1 MRLVLRQKDGESKE
15 YQFAQGPIEIGRGA
29 DNHVFLPDRTVSKK
43 HAVIVCDGDGRWEV
57 QDLGS
62 ANKTYLNGEVVAKA
76 PIKTGDAIRITDF
89 TLEVSLDERPPD
101 SSAQFE
107 DTLNLEAGLATP
119 LHETV
124 VRKPDAGHAPAMRLA
139 AKRLSDFSYACDAI
153 CKATNLEELL
163 VALLNVT
170 VQQFSAFHTW
180 CALREQP
187 SGPMTYHTGK
197 RRDGKPVELGD
208 LMLADKINQA
218 DSMIFQ
224 TEKQL
229 KEFGDKIPA
238 DKKHPIENALAKL
251 KEAHKNQDLAAID
264 AAMTELNN
272 VFQAASQEMYNAAG
286 AQGGGQQAYQ
296 EPQQGSGNGQPKQDG
311 EVTDVDFEEVK

>member
-1 MRLVLRQKDGESKE
+1 MRLVLKQKDGESKE

-76 PIKTGDAIRITDF
+76 PIKTGDAIRITEF
-89 TLEVSLDERPPD
+89 TLEISLDERPPD
-101 SSAQFE
+101 NSAQFE
-107 DTLNLEAGLATP
+107 DTLNLEAGLSTP
-119 LHETV
+119 VHETV

-139 AKRLSDFSYACDAI
+139 AKRLSDFSHACDAI
-153 CKATNLEELL
+153 CKATNLEEML
-163 VALLNVT
+163 VALLNVS

-187 SGPMTYHTGK
+187 SGPMTYHAGK

-218 DSMIFQ
+218 VERAQSLVMPRVAADLES
-224 TEKQL
+224 
-229 KEFGDKIPA
+229 KERIRS
-238 DKKHPIENALAKL
+238 ALI
-251 KEAHKNQDLAAID
+251 AAICGPAGCYGVIYVD
-264 AAMTELNN
+264 NAMIHDHYTLGDLDYLMLIAMHTAAVLKRF
-272 VFQAASQEMYNAAG
+272 V
-286 AQGGGQQAYQ
+286 
-296 EPQQGSGNGQPKQDG
+296 
-311 EVTDVDFEEVK
+311 V

>member
-62 ANKTYLNGEVVAKA
+62 ANKTYLNGEVVPKA

-218 DSMIFQ
+218 VERAQSLVLPRVAADLES
-224 TEKQL
+224 
-229 KEFGDKIPA
+229 KERIRS
-238 DKKHPIENALAKL
+238 ALI
-251 KEAHKNQDLAAID
+251 AAICGPGGCYGVIYVD
-264 AAMTELNN
+264 NAMIHDHYTLGDLDYLMLIAMHTAAVLKRF
-272 VFQAASQEMYNAAG
+272 V
-286 AQGGGQQAYQ
+286 
-296 EPQQGSGNGQPKQDG
+296 
-311 EVTDVDFEEVK
+311 V